1 MKIFIFLFFLIPN
14 LTLSLTFKDGKQV
27 DEKSQISNNFEKKSQ
42 PLAGYQIENKVL
54 NINFPPFSPNVVR
67 DKYWFGWFW
76 TAQDFNNDGYLD
88 YLYSGTMKPNN
99 LSLIHI

>member
-1 MKIFIFLFFLIPN
+1 MKKFLFLFFLIPN

-27 DEKSQISNNFEKKSQ
+27 DENQINNNFEEKFQ
-42 PLAGYQIENKVL
+42 ALAGYQIENKVF

-88 YLYSGTMKPNN
+88 YLFTQ
-99 LSLIHI
+99 